1 MNVLDSKILRTTGK
15 WRVLYD
21 IMAASRCS
29 DVIAL
34 RWWICSFSKV
44 TFFLDNKIF

>member
-1 MNVLDSKILRTTGK
+1 MTITILLNICDICFYLYKNMNVLDGKILRTTGK

-21 IMAASRCS
+21 IMAASKCS

-34 RWWICSFSKV
+34 
-44 TFFLDNKIF
+44 